1 LPFPLS
7 ALPLSFRGGG
17 YLDAATTDHE
27 HDHVSRITG
36 LSLIFL
42 PLLFLFKGE
51 TRARLFAF
59 CPLQLLSIILVFN
72 APESTQGLIFYWL
85 HNPVFFSAAKS
96 HKLRRVDSREKNA
109 MKIQASFVKDG
120 KWWVAWTDDVPGA
133 LTQERL

>member
-1 LPFPLS
+1 
-7 ALPLSFRGGG
+7 
-17 YLDAATTDHE
+17 
-27 HDHVSRITG
+27 
-36 LSLIFL
+36 
-42 PLLFLFKGE
+42 LFLFKGE

-133 LTQERL
+133 LTQGATLKEARENLADAVRMIREPIDLSKLPKSKVVIEQLEV